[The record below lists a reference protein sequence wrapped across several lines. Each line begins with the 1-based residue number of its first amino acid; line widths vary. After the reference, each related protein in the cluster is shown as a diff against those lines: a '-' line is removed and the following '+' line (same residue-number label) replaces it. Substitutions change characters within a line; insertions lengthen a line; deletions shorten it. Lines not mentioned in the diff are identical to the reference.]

1 MLRILSDTLQIAAMR
16 NERRNVHRQNWS
28 APDYWRDT
36 PRKERR
42 DRHD

>member
-28 APDYWRDT
+28 APDYWRA
-36 PRKERR
+36 PRPERR
-42 DRHD
+42 HPHD